1 VNSGRGDAVHDDIT
15 APHAPPGPSPDSPAS
30 PPAIPAQRRP
40 PTESSQPAGPD
51 PAAPNPDAPAFAIPL
66 LITPPRRRRRRA
78 ILLGAGALILVAVLA
93 VVGAVMIHSPRGES
107 RGTPAA
113 AADLPSAT
121 PIPLTPYEK
130 MVGLLKEQSA
140 ALLRGDERG
149 WLAAID
155 PRQPKLRAQYR
166 SMFRSLRGLGVSHFE
181 YSPGIQTP
189 SKAGVAT
196 VNVDIYFCF
205 SLDTCTLAI
214 APIVRQTLTFA
225 PIHGRYAITRL
236 KKSADQTWLQPTP
249 WESGTLVFAQGK
261 RVTVAAAPSEAERLK
276 QVVKLA
282 DKAAA
287 VTDRFAGYVNN
298 PQKRY
303 RIFLADTRTWRSWYG
318 GETDK
323 WTTGL
328 EIPLNEAQSDV
339 VLKMSQ
345 LGDPAELART
355 IQHEMGHVATVG
367 GATEDGDFLY
377 RENQWLSEG
386 VAEYIEWSPRGATA
400 SYRRAS
406 VRYVLRGSH
415 RPKTI
420 AAKPLSDSASD
431 RSIDAFYGLGHFAV
445 DCMAHEYGQRRM
457 FDFIRLRLRQGEELD
472 LAARHAYGQ
481 SFATIDRTCVAWIR
495 QKA

>member
-1 VNSGRGDAVHDDIT
+1 VAESVDRSDLVESG
-15 APHAPPGPSPDSPAS
+15 PPPK
-30 PPAIPAQRRP
+30 RR
-40 PTESSQPAGPD
+40 
-51 PAAPNPDAPAFAIPL
+51 L
-66 LITPPRRRRRRA
+66 RRV
-78 ILLGAGALILVAVLA
+78 LLGAGALILVAVLA
-93 VVGAVMIHSPRGES
+93 IVGAVLLRGPRDEP
-107 RGTPAA
+107 RGTPVA
-113 AADLPSAT
+113 AADPPSAA
-121 PIPLTPYEK
+121 PIPLTPYET
-130 MVGLLKEQSA
+130 MVGVLKDQAA
-140 ALLRGDERG
+140 ALMRGDERG

-155 PRQPKLRAQYR
+155 PGQPKLRAQYR
-166 SMFRSLRGLGVSHFE
+166 NMYLSLRGLGISHFE

-196 VNVDIYFCF
+196 ITVDIYFCF
-205 SLDTCTLAI
+205 SLDVCTLAI

-225 PIHGRYAITRL
+225 PIRGKYAITRL
-236 KKSADQTWLQPTP
+236 KKSTNQTWLQPTP

-261 RVTVAAAPSEAERLK
+261 RVTVAAAPSEAKHLK

-287 VTDRFAGYVNN
+287 VTDRFAGFVDN

-303 RIFLADTRTWRSWYG
+303 RIFLADTKTWRSWYG

-328 EIPLNEAQSDV
+328 EIPLNESQSDV

-345 LGDPAELART
+345 LRDPAELART

-367 GATEDGDFLY
+367 GATQSGDFLY
-377 RENQWLSEG
+377 QENQWLSEG

-400 SYRRAS
+400 SYRRGS

-415 RPKTI
+415 RPKSI
-420 AAKPLSDSASD
+420 VAKPLGDNASD

-445 DCMAHEYGQRRM
+445 DCMAHVYGQRKM
-457 FDFIRLRLRQGEELD
+457 FDFIRLRLRLGEDLD
-472 LAARHAYGQ
+472 LAARQAYGKP
-481 SFATIDRTCVAWIR
+481 FATVDKTCVAWIR
-495 QKA
+495 QQA